1 LFCVLLHSRFNCQ
14 IINKANSLS
23 FLHLH
28 QHTIVAFKCPSFGC
42 PPCDPVI
49 VATVS
54 AIWSVFVI
62 GGSLHRAKNLR
73 MIYLYTKKI
82 QSTL

>member
-1 LFCVLLHSRFNCQ
+1 V
-14 IINKANSLS
+14 S
-23 FLHLH
+23 FEE
-28 QHTIVAFKCPSFGC
+28 AFAFLAFSPSFGH
-42 PPCDPVI
+42 PPHDPVI

-54 AIWSVFVI
+54 AVWSVFVI
-62 GGSLHRAKNLR
+62 GSSLHCAKNLR